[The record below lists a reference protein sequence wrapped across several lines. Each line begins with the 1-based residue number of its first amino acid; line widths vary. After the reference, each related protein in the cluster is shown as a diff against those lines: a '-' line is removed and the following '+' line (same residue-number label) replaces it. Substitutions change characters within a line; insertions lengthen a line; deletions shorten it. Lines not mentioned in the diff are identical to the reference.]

1 MFMPIEGNVP
11 VVLSPPSA
19 KFILPAASL
28 SPEKQGSPSSSFL
41 VPAMTK
47 SPSSLSGKK
56 QTRFQ
61 TPLIGVASTS
71 PTKPSFK
78 RPFHD
83 SGSDSD
89 SSSKPAKPAARPTRK
104 KNGRKPAIPEEP
116 SQPAAVFKMPEI
128 LDLANDSA
136 EQTFSDGF
144 DDLPRRRL
152 SGDEQTGLSDEEST
166 CPYCKEPVDPIL
178 LRGFSNGAWM
188 SLREQE
194 TFCVAHKK
202 KSARETWI
210 SKGYPEIDWDGFDS
224 RLDRHDSR
232 LRRILNGEPSHFA
245 QILQEHIKSGK
256 ERTLLKSKHITGP
269 GYYGPRGMRLL
280 QEHIIR
286 RHSSLLRERA
296 VKDRVVSARGYGH
309 YVQAV
314 LVPELASL
322 LIAEDME
329 VSPEVARNVMEE
341 SIKVGELLNEDVAD
355 VAPARG
361 DDESE

>member
-1 MFMPIEGNVP
+1 M
-11 VVLSPPSA
+11 
-19 KFILPAASL
+19 
-28 SPEKQGSPSSSFL
+28 
-41 VPAMTK
+41 
-47 SPSSLSGKK
+47 
-56 QTRFQ
+56 RFTTQ
-61 TPLIGVASTS
+61 LTGDASTS
-71 PTKPSFK
+71 PAKPVFK
-78 RPFHD
+78 RPLQDSDSD
-83 SGSDSD
+83 SGSDS
-89 SSSKPAKPAARPTRK
+89 KPVKALARPVK
-104 KNGRKPAIPEEP
+104 KKAGRNSTLSAEL
-116 SQPAAVFKMPEI
+116 SQPAAVFKMPEAF
-128 LDLANDSA
+128 DLGDDSA
-136 EQTFSDGF
+136 EQNFSDGL
-144 DDLPRRRL
+144 DDLPRPDA
-152 SGDEQTGLSDEEST
+152 SDDEQDGLSDEEST
-166 CPYCKEPVDPIL
+166 CPYCKEAVEPSL

-194 TFCVAHKK
+194 TFCAAHKK

-210 SKGYPEIDWDGFDS
+210 SEGYPVIDWDDLDS

-232 LRRILNGEPSHFA
+232 LRRILNGEPSHFG

-286 RHSSLLRERA
+286 KHSSLLRERA